1 MNDAAP
7 VNAGGGMLKMTNAV
21 GAVSYSQTMGQLTTN
36 NGINVNSSVTNIGFT
51 NDMTA
56 AGGTQML
63 TFQRFTQNGQS
74 TVNFY
79 SPAGLDETN
88 NIIQITG
95 VAADVVM
102 GPWATTGTGINNPTD
117 YAFVSTNQNIIP
129 ANIPPSDPSNW
140 IFQNQAYT
148 LGDSGNLTNPPE
160 IDSPTTVLAMRYSGT
175 GNSLTL
181 NMAIQTNGIL
191 NGGTGPL
198 TINGAGPLQQ
208 TTGSTIYFTTNKNG
222 GSLIINAPISAGNN
236 LSLVAAGGGT
246 TTIAGGPR
254 STPAPSTSSTGRRWC
269 WPATSAAAEPGTSA
283 PATPRLPASSS
294 AAALARTRPP
304 APRVTINVG
313 YNSNGG
319 DLVNGHQMIITGGS
333 LQYGT
338 LNVGFNANNGNTN
351 STSFTTPAV
360 GTLTINGGTLMTPIS
375 NDNTYVGW
383 GPGARGTINI
393 ISGSWGDDNVSNDQI
408 TYCKI
413 GGYGGT
419 GIVNQSGGTAF
430 FGNFLMI
437 PFGNNPTKGSS
448 FPVEDGSGTYNI
460 SGGTIFDN
468 ATLGLC
474 YDNNT
479 PLGWGTNNQIDRCDN
494 GTMNVSGSGLV
505 LQNGEVD
512 VGATPD
518 ITAASSATGTLNILG
533 GEFRQQH
540 PAAS

>member
-1 MNDAAP
+1 M
-7 VNAGGGMLKMTNAV
+7 
-21 GAVSYSQTMGQLTTN
+21 
-36 NGINVNSSVTNIGFT
+36 
-51 NDMTA
+51 
-56 AGGTQML
+56 
-63 TFQRFTQNGQS
+63 
-74 TVNFY
+74 
-79 SPAGLDETN
+79 
-88 NIIQITG
+88 
-95 VAADVVM
+95 
-102 GPWATTGTGINNPTD
+102 
-117 YAFVSTNQNIIP
+117 
-129 ANIPPSDPSNW
+129 
-140 IFQNQAYT
+140 
-148 LGDSGNLTNPPE
+148 
-160 IDSPTTVLAMRYSGT
+160 
-175 GNSLTL
+175 
-181 NMAIQTNGIL
+181 
-191 NGGTGPL
+191 
-198 TINGAGPLQQ
+198 QQ

-246 TTIAGGPR
+246 TTIAGTANWLNSGSINVVNGATLVLASNIGSGGTWYIGTGNATASLIVSGGISPY
-254 STPAPSTSSTGRRWC
+254 ASTG
-269 WPATSAAAEPGTSA
+269 T
-283 PATPRLPASSS
+283 
-294 AAALARTRPP
+294 AL
-304 APRVTINVG
+304 TINVG

-474 YDNNT
+474 YDNNCAARM
-479 PLGWGTNNQIDRCDN
+479 GHEQ
-494 GTMNVSGSGLV
+494 
-505 LQNGEVD
+505 
-512 VGATPD
+512 PD
-518 ITAASSATGTLNILG
+518 
-533 GEFRQQH
+533 
-540 PAAS
+540 